1 MPLHRRS
8 PLVSGS
14 VYSFRALT
22 RLVGCQEGHMSESKN
37 LCHLLLKVFDWNNW
51 KKKTT
56 GGGRAAKPAGGE
68 R

>member
-1 MPLHRRS
+1 
-8 PLVSGS
+8 
-14 VYSFRALT
+14 
-22 RLVGCQEGHMSESKN
+22 MSESKN